1 MPTSKPT
8 WQPKVA
14 GAAWGDPLAEGTYR
28 GVPCRTYAYLQQT
41 GALVGA
47 SNVRLVKPLDYLR
60 GGFHLRRV
68 MRGRGGHF
76 NPTWRFKTENVAR
89 LSERYALLEAM
100 LPEHDAL
107 LQFGVASLPSRDVAL
122 VTHIEMSVA
131 TAAADPHFADSYG
144 FTQVSQGSL
153 KQAISGER
161 AFLQRCDLVW
171 TNTPWTADRLIA
183 QGMPAER
190 VRACPP
196 ASGMADPGP
205 ITKDWETCHILFV
218 GEDWRRKGGPLLL
231 EAFRKL
237 RTVRPTARL
246 TVVGCRPQLAVEGV
260 EVLGRLR
267 KNVPAEATRLDQAY
281 RAATIFCLPTFFDT
295 TGIVFMEAALYSTPI
310 VMVAGQ
316 GREVIFPSCMAHAIE
331 TPDADMLA
339 DTLISLAR
347 NPDEMAAMA
356 EAGRRLV
363 LANHTWEKTG
373 AKVAEMVAWAC
384 ENRR

>member
-1 MPTSKPT
+1 MPISTPNCH
-8 WQPKVA
+8 PKIA
-14 GAAWGDPLAEGTYR
+14 GAAWGDPLAEDTYR

-41 GALVGA
+41 GALVGVA
-47 SNVRLVKPLDYLR
+47 KVGLVKPLDYLR

-68 MRGRGGHF
+68 MTRRGGHF
-76 NPTWRFKTENVAR
+76 NPTWRFKPENIAR
-89 LSERYALLEAM
+89 LSERYAALETL

-107 LQFGVASLPSRDVAL
+107 LQFGVASLPSRNVAL

-131 TAAADPHFADSYG
+131 TAAGDPHFSDSYG
-144 FTQVSQGSL
+144 FAQVSKRSL
-153 KQAISGER
+153 RRAIAGER
-161 AFLQRCDLVW
+161 EFLQRCDLVW
-171 TNTPWTADRLIA
+171 TNTPWTAEGLVA

-190 VRACPP
+190 VVTCPP
-196 ASGMADPGP
+196 ACGMPDPGP
-205 ITKDWETCHILFV
+205 IAKDWEKCRILFV

-246 TVVGCRPQLAVEGV
+246 TVVGCRPELDLEGV

-267 KNVPAEATRLDQAY
+267 KDVPAEATRLDQAY

-310 VMVAGQ
+310 VTVAGQ
-316 GREVIFPSCMAHAIE
+316 GRELIFPPSMAHAIE
-331 TPDADMLA
+331 RPDADMLA

-347 NPDEMAAMA
+347 HPDEMAAMA